1 MDIEGILI
9 IVLTVGAIL
18 KVFISDMD
26 AMKDSDED
34 EQSNQKI
41 NKF

>member
-18 KVFISDMD
+18 KMFISDMD
-26 AMKDSDED
+26 EMKDSDED
-34 EQSNQKI
+34 EQSDQK
-41 NKF
+41 